1 MKQTDSRVWIEKVE
15 NIFSYDEIK
24 RVLFKILDNFGNEVT
39 RKPKTNALIKLNL
52 CLLKGPETGAT
63 VDPRVVRA
71 VAEWL
76 ISNHNFK
83 KIYLA
88 EADATHLDAEMAF
101 KILGWREYF
110 RDMTQVEF
118 FNLSKDEKVSARGH
132 YLENLEMSRTMM
144 EADLLISFA
153 KLKTHTQQKITCIM
167 KNQFG
172 AIPYK
177 YKIIYHAKLAQ
188 AIYDATS
195 ARIPDLSIVDGLIA
209 MEGNGPTN
217 GIPKRTKLLLASNDP
232 VSMDHVCARIMG
244 FNPLNVPHLRL
255 AARNGLGSMQ
265 YEIRGTPPDPLNLRF
280 KFLPKW
286 KQIVKKGI
294 GIVQKGT
301 INEEA

>member
-1 MKQTDSRVWIEKVE
+1 MKPERSKVWIEKVE

-24 RVLFKILDNFGNEVT
+24 KVLFGILDNFRDVVDA
-39 RKPKTNALIKLNL
+39 KPKTTTLIKVNL

-71 VAEWL
+71 LVEWL
-76 ISNHNFK
+76 ISNYDFK

-101 KILGWREYF
+101 KILGWRELF
-110 RDMTQVEF
+110 RDMAQVDF
-118 FNLSKDEKVSARGH
+118 FNLSKDEKVSVPGCYIR
-132 YLENLEMSRTMM
+132 NLEMSRKMM
-144 EADLLISFA
+144 ETDLSISFA

-172 AIPYK
+172 AIPHK
-177 YKIIYHAKLAQ
+177 YKIIYHPKLAET
-188 AIYDATS
+188 IYDATA
-195 ARIPDLSIVDGLIA
+195 ARVPDLCIIDGLIS

-217 GIPKRTKLLLASNDP
+217 GIPRRTKLLLASNDP
-232 VSMDHVCARIMG
+232 ISMDHCCARIMG
-244 FNPLNVPHLRL
+244 FNPSSVPHLKL
-255 AARNGLGSMQ
+255 AANNGLGSTH
-265 YEIRGTPPDPLNLRF
+265 YEICGTPPDPLNLRF

-286 KQIVKKGI
+286 KEIVKKGI
-294 GIVQKGT
+294 GMVQKGT

>member
-1 MKQTDSRVWIEKVE
+1 MKQNGSKVCIEKVE
-15 NIFSYDEIK
+15 NVSSYDEIK
-24 RVLFKILDNFGNEVT
+24 RVLFNILDNFKNDVNP
-39 RKPKTNALIKLNL
+39 KPKTNALMKLNL

-71 VAEWL
+71 LVEWL
-76 ISNHNFK
+76 ISNYDFK

-88 EADATHLDAEMAF
+88 EADATHLNAEMAF
-101 KILGWREYF
+101 KILGWHEFF
-110 RDMTQVEF
+110 RDMSQVEF
-118 FNLSKDEKVSARGH
+118 FNLSKDEKVSVPGR
-132 YLENLEMSRTMM
+132 YIENLEMSKKMM
-144 EADLLISFA
+144 EADLLVSVA
-153 KLKTHTQQKITCIM
+153 KLKTHTQQKITCVM

-177 YKIIYHAKLAQ
+177 YKIIYHPKLAL

-217 GIPKRTKLLLASNDP
+217 GIPRRTKLLLASNDP

-244 FNPLNVPHLRL
+244 FNPSNVPHLKL
-255 AARNGLGSMQ
+255 AANNGLGSIH
-265 YEIRGTPPDPLNLRF
+265 YEICGTPPDPLNLRF

-294 GIVQKGT
+294 GMMQKGT